1 MGQRCINIPNRG
13 KVLFE
18 KSRKA
23 RRTIITIRPFLGVR
37 VAVPYSCSYKTA
49 EKFVYEKMDWIKEN
63 LTKIRSLESK
73 INDFQSD
80 FKEFDIKN
88 AESIISERIETLSDN
103 YNLKYNRLYF
113 RQQKTRWGSCS
124 AKNNISLNI
133 KLACLPEHLMDYVII
148 HELLHVKYKAHKKR
162 FNSELSNLAGDIKSL
177 DKGLKSF
184 QYILY

>member
-1 MGQRCINIPNRG
+1 MGQRYINIANIG

-18 KSRKA
+18 KSLKA
-23 RRTIITIRPFLGVR
+23 RRTIITVKPFLGVR
-37 VAVPYSCSYKTA
+37 VFLPYSYSYKTA
-49 EKFVYEKMDWIKEN
+49 EKFVYEKIDWINKN

-73 INDFQSD
+73 INDFQLD
-80 FKEFDIKN
+80 FKKFDVKN
-88 AESIISERIETLSDN
+88 AESTICARIETLSNN

-124 AKNNISLNI
+124 SKNNISLNI
-133 KLACLPEHLMDYVII
+133 KLACLPEHLMDYIII
-148 HELLHVKYKAHKKR
+148 HELLHVKNKAHNKR

-177 DKGLKSF
+177 NKGLKNL